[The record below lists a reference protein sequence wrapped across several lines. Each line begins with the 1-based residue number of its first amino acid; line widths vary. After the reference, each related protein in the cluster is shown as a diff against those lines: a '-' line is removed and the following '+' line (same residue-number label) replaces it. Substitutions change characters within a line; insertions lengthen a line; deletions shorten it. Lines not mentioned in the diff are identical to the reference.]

1 MPSTEKCLLINGQK
15 YASGKS
21 SANAMIRIIEEDSF
35 SKIL

>member
-1 MPSTEKCLLINGQK
+1 MPSTEKCLLISGQK

-21 SANAMIRIIEEDSF
+21 SASAIIRIIEEASS